1 MAILTEESLKREAE
15 QYGMAGSKPQ
25 AVWPN
30 GVLASTAVSLF
41 ARLVTEWAPKE
52 QTAYLKYNGNDSI
65 LMPSPR
71 MKYILQETY
80 RHYEMQGLGD
90 PFFRLG

>member
-1 MAILTEESLKREAE
+1 MDVLNYENGFRIFGQVAQYFPRAQRLRCMAILTEESLKREAE

-41 ARLVTEWAPKE
+41 ARLVTE
-52 QTAYLKYNGNDSI
+52 
-65 LMPSPR
+65 
-71 MKYILQETY
+71 
-80 RHYEMQGLGD
+80 
-90 PFFRLG
+90 